1 MTAVRLIM
9 AKYLREE
16 RWSILVWWVVT
27 VSLTFLVVG
36 AFTTMGSVLDFVEL
50 YERLPSFMKKM
61 TLGDR
66 PIPLD
71 PLNAFL
77 VFKYFG
83 WQGVG
88 LGFFTCL
95 FACGVCAK
103 ETERKTLEGLLA
115 LPVRR
120 ESVIIGKLLAYVLAM
135 VVILLSMYA
144 ALCAALLIFVDSEV
158 YFDRY
163 AYGFVNCFFLL
174 LAIAGYAFLLSC
186 LIDDQRRVAIL
197 SVGIMMIMFVADL
210 VLDLSDTLKDWQTLS
225 LFCYFRAGGPVETG
239 RFPWGDVGI
248 LAVCTAVMLAATLLA
263 FRRKEVSG

>member
-1 MTAVRLIM
+1 
-9 AKYLREE
+9 
-16 RWSILVWWVVT
+16 
-27 VSLTFLVVG
+27 
-36 AFTTMGSVLDFVEL
+36 
-50 YERLPSFMKKM
+50 
-61 TLGDR
+61 
-66 PIPLD
+66 
-71 PLNAFL
+71 
-77 VFKYFG
+77 
-83 WQGVG
+83 

-103 ETERKTLEGLLA
+103 EAERKTLEGLLA

-144 ALCAALLIFVDSEV
+144 SLCIALLIFVDSDV

-163 AYGFVNCFFLL
+163 AYSFVNCFFLV
-174 LAIAGYAFLLSC
+174 LAIAGYAFFLSC

-210 VLDLSDTLKDWQTLS
+210 VLDLSDTLKGWQSLS
-225 LFCYFRAGGPVETG
+225 LFRYFRAGGPIESG

-248 LAVCTAVMLAATLLA
+248 LAACAAVMLAAALLA
-263 FRRKEVSG
+263 FQRKEVSG